1 MKRSIAIIAAIVGVL
16 MPAVVFATATPD
28 TQSIVNAYGYGDVL
42 ETGDIL
48 LIIHYDVDYNSC
60 CPAETAAQALLGR
73 YLDGTTPEKSDAP
86 YVFVNSGYGQG
97 VMSIYFS
104 ASEATTASL
113 THGDADSAEI
123 LGNPSFFPSPWNVTK
138 TITWR
143 TQGSQQALEDDVVA
157 LANTLEQ
164 QTEWSGTNLVATV
177 AGVNKLTTGDGEEY
191 FENSVSNLRLMAPGI
206 FTSSLEQPD
215 FIEEDFDQSYQ
226 TTLDNQL
233 TGTRFENFYSNIAG
247 NHGLTETMIQIVV
260 WGSIGLLFMGLVV
273 WKMGQWGIED
283 SKRMPAGIMVFLVT
297 IAAAAQM
304 GHFPYQLIAALGFL
318 AFAAVGFILFA
329 KRMT

>member
-1 MKRSIAIIAAIVGVL
+1 MLAIVGVL
-16 MPAVVFATATPD
+16 VPAVVFAVADPD
-28 TQSIVNAYGYGDVL
+28 TQSIVNAYGYGYVL
-42 ETGDIL
+42 EAGDIL
-48 LIIHYDVDYNSC
+48 LLIHYDVDYNSC
-60 CPAETAAQALLGR
+60 CPAETANQALLGR

-97 VMSIYFS
+97 IMSVYFT
-104 ASEATTASL
+104 AAEATTAAI
-113 THGDADSAEI
+113 THGDPDSAEI
-123 LGNPSFFPSPWNVTK
+123 LGNPSFFPSPWNVSK

-157 LANTLEQ
+157 LANTLGQ
-164 QTEWSGTNLVATV
+164 QTEWAGRNLVATV

-191 FENSVSNLRLMAPGI
+191 FTNSITNLRLMAPGI

-215 FIEEDFDQSYQ
+215 FLEETFDQSYQ
-226 TTLDNQL
+226 TTLDSQL
-233 TGTRFENFYSNIAG
+233 TGTRFENFYSDIAA
-247 NHGLTETMIQIVV
+247 NHSLTETMIQVV
-260 WGSIGLLFMGLVV
+260 IWGVIGLLLMGLVV
-273 WKMGQWGIED
+273 WKLGQWDIED
-283 SKRMPAGIMVFLVT
+283 DKRMPLGIMVFFIT
-297 IAAAAQM
+297 IASAAQM